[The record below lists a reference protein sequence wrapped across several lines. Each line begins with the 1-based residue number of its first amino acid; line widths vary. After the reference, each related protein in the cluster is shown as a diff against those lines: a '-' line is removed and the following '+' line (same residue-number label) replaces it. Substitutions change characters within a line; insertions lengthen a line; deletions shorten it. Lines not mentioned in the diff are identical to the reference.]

1 MRGTRLSSW
10 GGRVL
15 RTLPLVAVVIVT
27 LCAML
32 LAQKNSVQ
40 PQPQADKLA
49 AITPPTSGAGG
60 RGPNQKP
67 EGVMPT
73 VPARF
78 TISVYAEA
86 QAPRMMVYAPNS
98 DLFASSPAANN
109 IPVFRDAKNDGVFEA

>member
-49 AITPPTSGAGG
+49 AITPPIRGAGG

-73 VPARF
+73 VPAGF

-86 QAPRMMVYAPNS
+86 QAPR
-98 DLFASSPAANN
+98 
-109 IPVFRDAKNDGVFEA
+109 RGTW